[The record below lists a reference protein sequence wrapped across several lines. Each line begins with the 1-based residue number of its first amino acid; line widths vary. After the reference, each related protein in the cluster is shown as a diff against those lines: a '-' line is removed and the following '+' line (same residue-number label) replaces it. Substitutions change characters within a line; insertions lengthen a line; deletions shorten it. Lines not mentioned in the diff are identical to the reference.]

1 MLVTASINYNRNSK
15 RRVGS
20 FYTMSAPTPSSP
32 LIEEIK
38 GLWQFAKK
46 PSVWIPSVVIPLFAI
61 ALWAYSSNPQWLEAT
76 NERSART
83 GKTLATDPDSPV
95 TSADLDLDSETA
107 NNNTSD
113 LAALLEQ
120 AAQASQ
126 TSDSGEE
133 EDSTP
138 NLVNQLLQPPSETNN
153 PEANNPIASA
163 IQDLLDRNMSSSV
176 SAPDNPT
183 QFSPISGSTA
193 VNPQNNSD
201 PLQQALANLQSG
213 NINGNPNANPN
224 QVNPN
229 APLPLSQSTAGVNMP
244 APSLA
249 GTYAYPDQAGVT
261 GYNTPTPG
269 MSANVGLRGGGG
281 YVVTPQGTS
290 APLHQRGTTGFTVTP
305 QGSYVPLP
313 QRGGTSTTVTP
324 QGTYSYPR
332 DRGTTGYTPPQQTAP
347 NTNPNNVNGT
357 STNQPFTPNNV
368 YNNPFNSNQNTTN
381 SQP

>member
-1 MLVTASINYNRNSK
+1 
-15 RRVGS
+15 
-20 FYTMSAPTPSSP
+20 MSAPTPSSP
-32 LIEEIK
+32 LLEEIK

-46 PSVWIPSVVIPLFAI
+46 PSVWIPSVTIPLFAI

-76 NERSART
+76 YERSART

-133 EDSTP
+133 EGSTP
-138 NLVNQLLQPPSETNN
+138 NLVNQLLQPPSETKN
-153 PEANNPIASA
+153 PEANNPVASA

-176 SAPDNPT
+176 SVPGNNPT

-193 VNPQNNSD
+193 ANPQNNND
-201 PLQQALANLQSG
+201 PLQQALTNLQAG
-213 NINGNPNANPN
+213 NTDGNTNENPNQSLNPN

-229 APLPLSQSTAGVNMP
+229 PSLPLSQSPTGVNLLTP
-244 APSLA
+244 TLT

-261 GYNTPTPG
+261 GSNTPTPG
-269 MSANVGLRGGGG
+269 MSANVGPRGGGG
-281 YVVTPQGTS
+281 YVVTPQGTYT
-290 APLHQRGTTGFTVTP
+290 PLHERGATGYTVTP
-305 QGSYVPLP
+305 QGSYIPLP

-347 NTNPNNVNGT
+347 NTNPNNLNDT
-357 STNQPFTPNNV
+357 PTNQPVTP
-368 YNNPFNSNQNTTN
+368 NNPFNNSFNSNPNTTN
-381 SQP
+381 SQQ